1 MDKLILKFMLFIVKT
16 FLKKDVD
23 FEKLKIITETKLILD
38 RRRVRVSMKQKN
50 DKEQKNQILVTQ
62 IMYAFFG
69 LLIGFMVMSSENI
82 VISMAIVHAYILFM
96 MVMTLI
102 TDFSS
107 VLLDTTDNQIIL
119 PRPVNSKTF
128 FMARLVH
135 ILVYLL
141 QFTLAMGLFPAIFTF
156 IAFGALVGI
165 ANIVA
170 IFLTV
175 MIAVFLTY
183 FMYGLILKF
192 SNEEKLKEI
201 ISGFQ
206 IVITIIFVG
215 GSQIL
220 PRMINTSSFQSK
232 VILIQPY
239 SYFAPPLWMAHAL
252 ESIYKG
258 NFDIPHMMM
267 ILMAFVFPILMFWVM
282 IKFIAPS
289 FGKKM
294 AVLGNTG
301 AETKSEEKNAG
312 LHKLPLSEKLSPI
325 FCANNIERAG
335 FEFTWK
341 MTGRDKSFKMQF
353 YPSIAYILVFAFVF
367 LFKSGSDINNVW
379 DNLHNTKSYLGLIY
393 LPMFTIST
401 AVSLIAFNENFAASW
416 VYLSRPLH
424 KPGNLI
430 TGSIKTL
437 IIKFLAPIFITL
449 LALAVFIW
457 DYKVIDD
464 FILGIFNNIF
474 ILLMLTH
481 INKSYLPF
489 SMQPNMK
496 QQTGKFILVIL
507 NFALIGALVIMHY
520 FATKIAWFALALTPL
535 SIVGCYFLLRTIQNY
550 SWQKISN

>member
-1 MDKLILKFMLFIVKT
+1 MDKLILKFILFIVKT

-62 IMYAFFG
+62 IVYCFFG
-69 LLIGFMVMSSENI
+69 LLIGFMVFFSKNI
-82 VISMAIVHAYILFM
+82 VISMVILHAYILFM
-96 MVMTLI
+96 MIMTLI

-128 FMARLVH
+128 FVARLVH

-141 QFTLAMGLFPAIFTF
+141 QFTLALGLFPVIFTF
-156 IAFGALVGI
+156 IAFGAIVGI

-170 IFLTV
+170 LFLTV

-183 FMYGLILKF
+183 LMYGLILKY
-192 SNEEKLKEI
+192 SNEEKLKDI
-201 ISGFQ
+201 VSGFQ
-206 IVITIIFVG
+206 IVLTILFVS

-220 PRMINTSSFQSK
+220 PRMINTSSLQSK
-232 VILIQPY
+232 EMLIQAY
-239 SYFAPPLWMAHAL
+239 SYFAPPMWMAHAL
-252 ESIYKG
+252 EAIYKG
-258 NFDIPHMMM
+258 NFNVPHIMM
-267 ILMAFVFPILMFWVM
+267 ILMAFVFPIIMFWVM

-294 AVLGNTG
+294 AALGNAG

-312 LHKLPLSEKLSPI
+312 LNKLPLSEKLSPI
-325 FCANNIERAG
+325 FCSNNYERAG

-353 YPSIAYILVFAFVF
+353 YPSIAYIIVFAFVF
-367 LFKSGSDINNVW
+367 MFKSGANIADVW
-379 DNLHNTKSYLGLIY
+379 TNLHTTKSYLALIY
-393 LPMFTIST
+393 LPMFTVST

-416 VYLSRPLH
+416 VYLSRPLY

-437 IIKFLAPIFITL
+437 VIKFLVPIFIFL
-449 LALAVFIW
+449 FALGLFIW
-457 DYKVIDD
+457 NYKIIDD
-464 FILGIFNNIF
+464 FVLGIFNNLL
-474 ILLMLTH
+474 ILLLLTH
-481 INKSYLPF
+481 INKAYLPF

-507 NFALIGALVIMHY
+507 NFALIGVLIGLHY
-520 FATKIAWFALALTPL
+520 LATKIAWLPLALTPI
-535 SIVGCYFLLRTIQNY
+535 SIIGCYFLLRIIQNY